1 MALHHLRA
9 VLSRLRGL
17 VTPLPD
23 ADVDDELREHLRLL
37 EEDFVARG
45 LAEPD
50 ARRAAARALG
60 GVAKARGAINDQWT
74 WGVAQRLLQDLR
86 WTARSLRRA
95 PTFTVSAVTTL
106 ALAICSVTAVVSL
119 AAGTLYRPLPYPD
132 ESRIVSL
139 ASGGRSH
146 FTGTEYHG
154 LKDRLTSPEALAVDS
169 GARGYNLLLGMRSHH
184 VSGRRVSPEWFA
196 VLGTP
201 ALVGRTF
208 LPGVDHPADPVVVLS
223 HRLWRQHFAA
233 DPAIVGTSVAL
244 GDRSHQV
251 IGVMPES
258 FESFPDADLFIPAEV
273 SPQNRG
279 RNHMI
284 LARIGRGVAMTQA
297 QAELTVVSQGLAGE
311 LGLPAAFV
319 REVRWVRY
327 RDALGLTHRPLI
339 VLVGA
344 AVCVLLLIATVNVA
358 GLQLVRVTARAPEL
372 ATRAALGGS
381 PKRLLVEALVEAVVI
396 GSLGG
401 LVGLGTFVL
410 MRTSLVDLLPPA
422 WGASLALDYRVV
434 GATGGVVL
442 VVAVAIGMLP
452 ALRARGVN
460 LHAAITHGVRTSA
473 SRSTL
478 RWRRGF
484 AATQVALAVLL
495 LTSASLVGRTL
506 LEYAR
511 VDLGFTPDNLVVGT
525 MSLSGVPRPAGM
537 PAPEFIESTLHRL
550 RASPG
555 VASAS
560 VTSGIPVAR
569 ALNLPLL
576 PPPGSQVTEIR
587 SVDWRYVA
595 TGFFEALDVRPLDGR
610 LLDQRDHAGSQRVA
624 LVNVALATAYFGN
637 ASAVG
642 KVLRLATGPAEAG
655 ADEVTIVGV
664 VKDFKAASGAGW
676 TRGGNAL
683 TNPATPSI
691 FVPLAQ
697 APESLVQGL
706 GVQWLVRYSGNPS
719 LAERVVTSIVN
730 SAEPRLPFVRF
741 QTMEEVVAEQASLQR
756 MLFLALGTFGAA
768 ALLLAGV
775 GTYGVMAYS
784 VAARSRELGV
794 RLALGASPISVVRL
808 VLAEGGVLVG
818 IGATV
823 GVLCALAA
831 SAGLRSFIWGIAP
844 LDGVSILG
852 TVALMAL
859 VALIA
864 MAGPAVHAARL
875 PVSSTLRAP

>member
-1 MALHHLRA
+1 MAWRHHLRA
-9 VLSRLRGL
+9 GLSRLRGL
-17 VTPLPD
+17 VTSLPE

-37 EEDFVARG
+37 EEDFVAQG
-45 LAEPD
+45 LSEPE
-50 ARRAAARALG
+50 ARIAAARALG
-60 GVAKARGAINDQWT
+60 GVANARGAINDQWT

-86 WTARSLRRA
+86 WTARSLRGA
-95 PTFTVSAVTTL
+95 PAFTVSAVTTL
-106 ALAICSVTAVVSL
+106 ALAICSVTAVISL
-119 AAGTLYRPLPYPD
+119 TAGTLYRPLPYPD
-132 ESRIVSL
+132 DSRIVSL
-139 ASGGRSH
+139 AVGGRTY
-146 FTGTEYHG
+146 FTGAEYHS
-154 LKDRLTSPEALAVDS
+154 LKDRLASPDALAVDS
-169 GARGYNLLLGMRSHH
+169 GARGYNLLRGSRSYH

-196 VLGTP
+196 VLGAP
-201 ALVGRTF
+201 AFVGRT
-208 LPGVDHPADPVVVLS
+208 LQSSVDRASDAVVVLS

-244 GDRSHQV
+244 GDRAYQV
-251 IGVMPES
+251 IGVMPDS
-258 FESFPDADLFIPAEV
+258 FESVPDADLFIPSEV
-273 SPQNRG
+273 SPQDQG
-279 RNHMI
+279 RNHTV
-284 LARIGRGVAMTQA
+284 LARIGRNVALARA
-297 QAELTVVSQGLAGE
+297 QAELEAVSQRLAGE
-311 LGLPAAFV
+311 LGWPAAFA

-344 AVCVLLLIATVNVA
+344 AVCMLLLMATVNVA
-358 GLQLVRVTARAPEL
+358 ALQLVRVTSRSPEL

-381 PKRLLVEALVEAVVI
+381 PTRLLVEALVEAVVI

-401 LVGLGTFVL
+401 LVGLGVFAL
-410 MRTSLVDLLPPA
+410 MRPYLLDLLPPI

-434 GATGGVVL
+434 AVTGGVVL
-442 VVAVAIGMLP
+442 LVAVVIGALP

-495 LTSASLVGRTL
+495 LTSAALLGRTL

-511 VDLGFTPDNLVVGT
+511 VDLGFTPDRLVVGT

-537 PAPEFIESTLHRL
+537 PVPAFMESTLQQL

-569 ALNLPLL
+569 ALNLPLI
-576 PPPGSQVTEIR
+576 PPPGSLVAEPR

-595 TGFFEALDVRPLDGR
+595 TGFFETLGVGAVDGR
-610 LLDQRDHAGSQRVA
+610 LLDHRDRAGSQRVA
-624 LVNVALATAYFGN
+624 LVNAALARAYFGRE
-637 ASAVG
+637 SAVG
-642 KVLRLATGPAEAG
+642 KVLRLVTAPDGSG
-655 ADEVTIVGV
+655 YEVTIVGV

-706 GVQWLVRYSGNPS
+706 GVQWLVRHSGDAA
-719 LAERVVTSIVN
+719 LAERTVTRLVSA
-730 SAEPRLPFVRF
+730 AEPRLPFLRF
-741 QTMEEVVAEQASLQR
+741 QTMEEVVAEQVSLQR

-794 RLALGASPISVVRL
+794 RLALGASPSSVVRMVL
-808 VLAEGGVLVG
+808 VEGGVLVG
-818 IGATV
+818 V
-823 GVLCALAA
+823 GVIVGLLGAVAA

-844 LDGVSILG
+844 FDGVSFLG
-852 TVALMAL
+852 TI
-859 VALIA
+859 ALIAAVAVVA
-864 MAGPAVHAARL
+864 MAGPALYAARL
-875 PVSSTLRAP
+875 PVAATLRAP